1 METPLTEDTRTFNLL
16 LDEGFSKAAWHGPNL
31 LGSLRGLTLPQLLFR
46 PRKEGHN
53 IWELAV
59 HCAYWKYAV
68 RNRLNEGKRNTFPLE
83 GSNFFPRNRGLT
95 LDDWKRDLAL
105 LKQQHSLLK
114 AAIAALDPKAFDSRV
129 ARSRHTVRRTVLG
142 IAAHDIY
149 HAGQIGL
156 LKRMAPDA

>member
-1 METPLTEDTRTFNLL
+1 MTQDTRTFNLL

-31 LGSLRGLTLPQLLFR
+31 LGSLRGVTLPQLLFR

-68 RNRLNEGKRNTFPLE
+68 RNRLTLGRRNSFPLE
-83 GSNFFPRNRGLT
+83 GSNFFPRNHGLT
-95 LDDWKRDLAL
+95 LADWRNDLAL
-105 LKQQHSLLK
+105 LKQQHSLLR
-114 AAIAALDPKAFDSRV
+114 ATIEGLDPSTFDSRV
-129 ARSRHTVRRTVLG
+129 TGSQHTVRRTVLG

-156 LKRMAPDA
+156 LKRIAPVDRQ

>member
-1 METPLTEDTRTFNLL
+1 LTQDTLTFNLL

-31 LGSLRGLTLPQLLFR
+31 LGSLRGVTLPQLLFR

-68 RNRLNEGKRNTFPLE
+68 RNRLNEGERNTFPLE
-83 GSNFFPRNRGLT
+83 GSNFFARNPGLT
-95 LDDWKRDLAL
+95 LADWKNDLTL

-114 AAIAALDPKAFDSRV
+114 ATIAALDPKSFDSKV
-129 ARSRHTVRRTVLG
+129 TGSRHTVRRTVLG

-156 LKRMAPDA
+156 LKRMAPASRQ